1 MEPWDAIRIMRR
13 QRPGSVERKVQEET
27 VVMFY
32 DLLNDFGG
40 LDNLEEREKEYKR
53 LQQRKK
59 LENELMICPYTAIL
73 SQGAVNKYKVAQVK
87 QERMRRS
94 RSMPKMND
102 EIDESIKQETIF
114 QEHINQFYS
123 ETPKRCKTSR
133 ENSRPPLDKYQKD
146 EENMSIEQNLN
157 RYDRG
162 TTPGTGTGTGKDRD
176 EMRKNLK
183 PAPRKSDVVPINN
196 EPKHDLRS
204 HFKDFMSTNPS
215 TSMCKRARSFSQPR
229 DKQRNSTD
237 RDENA
242 GAARNPKCPESPLVS
257 ERKILSKQTTEAV
270 EKGVSDRVQSEK
282 LLDNSTTP
290 ASASITTTNSST
302 NG

>member
-102 EIDESIKQETIF
+102 EIVSIIIYNYIVSIILCEKISKF
-114 QEHINQFYS
+114 QKKCRGGGWGGDKLSAVDLIHI
-123 ETPKRCKTSR
+123 
-133 ENSRPPLDKYQKD
+133 LIILQK
-146 EENMSIEQNLN
+146 
-157 RYDRG
+157 
-162 TTPGTGTGTGKDRD
+162 
-176 EMRKNLK
+176 
-183 PAPRKSDVVPINN
+183 
-196 EPKHDLRS
+196 
-204 HFKDFMSTNPS
+204 
-215 TSMCKRARSFSQPR
+215 
-229 DKQRNSTD
+229 
-237 RDENA
+237 
-242 GAARNPKCPESPLVS
+242 
-257 ERKILSKQTTEAV
+257 
-270 EKGVSDRVQSEK
+270 
-282 LLDNSTTP
+282 
-290 ASASITTTNSST
+290 
-302 NG
+302 